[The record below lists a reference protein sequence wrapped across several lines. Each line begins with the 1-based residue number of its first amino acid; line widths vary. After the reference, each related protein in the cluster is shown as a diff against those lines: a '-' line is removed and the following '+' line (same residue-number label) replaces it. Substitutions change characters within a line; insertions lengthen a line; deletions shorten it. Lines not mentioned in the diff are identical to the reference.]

1 MITNIDIVPLTALI
15 VFLAIGWFI
24 NESNKKWPD
33 KK

>member
-1 MITNIDIVPLTALI
+1 MITNDIVPLTALI
-15 VFLAIGWFI
+15 LFFTIGWFI